1 MKHFLEYFPLLAFF
15 ITYYLFDVYAATAV
29 LIGMTFLQLI
39 LLKIIYKTI
48 ERKNYVV
55 FAIVTIFGAL
65 TLYFHDDNFIKLKAS
80 IIYAIFA
87 VVLLAYEFMGQSI
100 PQKFMGKDIPAPAT
114 IWRKISFGWAFTCL
128 FASALNYWVA
138 FNLSLDTWVN
148 FKVFGLMGLTFLMFI
163 VTGVYL
169 YKYMP
174 NDDDSQE
181 QK

>member
-15 ITYYLFDVYAATAV
+15 ITYYLFDVYVATAV
-29 LIGMTFLQLI
+29 LIGATFLQLI
-39 LLKIIYKTI
+39 LLKLIYKTI

-55 FAIVTIFGAL
+55 FAIVTLFGAL

-100 PQKFMGKDIPAPAT
+100 PKKIMGKDIPAPIA
-114 IWRKISFGWAFTCL
+114 IWRHISLGWAATCL
-128 FASALNYWVA
+128 LASGLNYWVA

-163 VTGVYL
+163 ATGVYL
-169 YKYMP
+169 YKYLP
-174 NDDDSQE
+174 SDDSQE
-181 QK
+181 Q